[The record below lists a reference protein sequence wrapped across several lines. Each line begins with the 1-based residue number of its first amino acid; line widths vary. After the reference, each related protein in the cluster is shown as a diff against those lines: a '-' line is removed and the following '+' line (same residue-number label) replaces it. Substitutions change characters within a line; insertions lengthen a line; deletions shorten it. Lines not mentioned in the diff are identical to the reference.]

1 MKLYSICYNPPMSSI
16 LFSILAIYI
25 FIVVGFVA
33 KMSFKEKIDDKTI
46 TLINVYF
53 LQVFLTF
60 WGLLI
65 RPVDVTLLIAPS
77 IYLFITL
84 LVLLLA
90 ALFAKKLF
98 QDQKEYSI
106 ATVAAII
113 GNTGNLGIPLNIAI
127 FGEESIPY
135 TTVINLMNVFIVYT
149 VGVYYYSRGN
159 FDVKTSL
166 KNIIKLPILWAAM
179 VAIALSVYGYKP
191 SDEIMKTLMMGA
203 YASIVMQLLL
213 FGIYLYGTKISE
225 ISKTLTLWV
234 MGVKF
239 LFLPAVA
246 FIILSFVTLDSMI
259 KGIIFIEILVPLAI
273 ANVNFASLYE
283 CKPKIVTALVFIS
296 SLLFLGIIFIGVKA
310 LSYL

>member
-1 MKLYSICYNPPMSSI
+1 
-16 LFSILAIYI
+16 
-25 FIVVGFVA
+25 
-33 KMSFKEKIDDKTI
+33 
-46 TLINVYF
+46 
-53 LQVFLTF
+53 
-60 WGLLI
+60 
-65 RPVDVTLLIAPS
+65 
-77 IYLFITL
+77 
-84 LVLLLA
+84 
-90 ALFAKKLF
+90 
-98 QDQKEYSI
+98 
-106 ATVAAII
+106 
-113 GNTGNLGIPLNIAI
+113 
-127 FGEESIPY
+127 
-135 TTVINLMNVFIVYT
+135 MNVFIVYT

-166 KNIIKLPILWAAM
+166 TNIIKLPILWAAM
-179 VAIALSVYGYKP
+179 VAIVLSVYGCKP

-203 YASIVMQLLL
+203 YASIVMQLVL

-234 MGVKF
+234 MGIKF

-246 FIILSFVTLDSMI
+246 FVVLSLVSLDSMI

-296 SLLFLGIIFIGVKA
+296 SLLFLGIIFVGVKV

>member
-1 MKLYSICYNPPMSSI
+1 
-16 LFSILAIYI
+16 
-25 FIVVGFVA
+25 
-33 KMSFKEKIDDKTI
+33 MSFKEKIDDKTI

-65 RPVDVTLLIAPS
+65 RPVDVTLLFAPS

-84 LVLLLA
+84 LVLLLV

-166 KNIIKLPILWAAM
+166 TNIIKLPILWAAM
-179 VAIALSVYGYKP
+179 VAIALSIYGYKP

-239 LFLPAVA
+239 LFLPAIA
-246 FIILSFVTLDSMI
+246 FVVLSFVTLDSMI

-296 SLLFLGIIFIGVKA
+296 SLLFLGIIFIGVKV